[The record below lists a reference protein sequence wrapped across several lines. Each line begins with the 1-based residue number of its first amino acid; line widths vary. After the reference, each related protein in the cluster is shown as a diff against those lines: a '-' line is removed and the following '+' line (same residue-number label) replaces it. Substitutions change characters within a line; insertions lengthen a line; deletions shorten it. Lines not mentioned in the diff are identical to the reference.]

1 MDDGVRVVGG
11 AAGARVCLPAAS
23 PIGRRYCTNT
33 EGSPAG
39 GHRFRGCRH
48 DRPHHVRTV
57 MVSYGIMVWRV
68 PVLTWC
74 PPTLELGVC
83 RSRFDAAVHAMTR
96 PVRRSSRYPVRSPI
110 PQPLVL
116 VPAHDPTPVI
126 PERHG
131 MLHPSPRYLSRFHSV
146 IPIIWSYVFL
156 ALYAPD
162 RAIRRNAA
170 RVCAMMMV
178 THGTHMARSSHALR
192 VVWEWIMED
201 IPSRGM
207 VARSLVAL
215 AAPHDRRWIEEAIG
229 AVRDPMARLTLCR
242 HLSPSLLPRLRS
254 IVTNSLGSRAESI
267 RTAAIT
273 TLCAWVGDPDPETA
287 AWATQVLTHISTSKD
302 YLPLGVRLTMLDTLA
317 RYAPGA
323 WITHPN
329 VRYDLAEALGSSYA
343 NRTWAD
349 IAWSVVERCPV
360 LWTDMMDTILTVIR
374 RDEYFGSRAASFV
387 CRMVRQSG
395 DLQRVVWWRE
405 VLRTLLTDGS
415 TLPPAQMIAVH
426 QINEA
431 AHWELAATVFVELIR
446 DLVDSLP
453 TWEVDTI
460 RALVGGPW
468 RSHIVTFVLDRLT
481 VSVSSHGASSADD
494 MPIPGWATG
503 CPAHRR
509 IQCLIDIMIAAWGSG
524 DEARLLRLLRDHPD
538 ILPDPEARCI
548 VLSYGIS
555 TAASDQVWAVLHR
568 DFPAYADKYLRCR
581 LYRLSEPSDVHPGGR
596 LPAHLLRLVE
606 HAVMRHPE
614 LVTPALMQRV
624 WDTDPTTAYTL
635 IDSLIRSL
643 HHVVDGKEMVGFV
656 RSLAAGWG
664 TGNDSAI
671 GSTIHWVIHHC
682 LSGERERDRLLV
694 HAILESITDGIGRGD
709 QHVLLDLLVQ
719 IMARHDVVPAVESV
733 LGGHTI
739 RTAWERG
746 YGVMARWLVQTLL
759 PRSVPDRIRD
769 LIAVLR
775 IGWAYEDHRWI
786 RTVLHTVL
794 MMALRTYQESWDP
807 VAATIMCHALTALGN
822 GWGRGGDPE
831 ILRIIN
837 ETWRGITAT
846 RDRHRCERD
855 PSNQCV
861 DALMTTLGAVIIDG
875 IAWIDAS
882 AGASILSSMNAMH
895 PTWVLDSI
903 ARWWMD
909 RGTPTCHPHAVGR

>member
-1 MDDGVRVVGG
+1 M
-11 AAGARVCLPAAS
+11 
-23 PIGRRYCTNT
+23 
-33 EGSPAG
+33 
-39 GHRFRGCRH
+39 
-48 DRPHHVRTV
+48 
-57 MVSYGIMVWRV
+57 
-68 PVLTWC
+68 LTRW
-74 PPTLELGVC
+74 PPNLELGVR
-83 RSRFDAAVHAMTR
+83 RSRFDAAVHAMPR
-96 PVRRSSRYPVRSPI
+96 AVRRSSRYPVRSPI
-110 PQPLVL
+110 PQPLV
-116 VPAHDPTPVI
+116 PAHDPTPVI
-126 PERHG
+126 TARHG
-131 MLHPSPRYLSRFHSV
+131 MLHPSPRYPSRSHSV
-146 IPIIWSYVFL
+146 IPHIWSYVFS
-156 ALYAPD
+156 ALYDPD
-162 RAIRRNAA
+162 RTIRRNAA
-170 RVCAMMMV
+170 RVCAMMMA
-178 THGTHMARSSHALR
+178 THGIHVARSSHALR

-201 IPSRGM
+201 IPSHGT
-207 VARSLVAL
+207 VARSLVDI
-215 AAPHDRRWIEEAIG
+215 AAPHDRRWIAEAIS

-254 IVTNSLGSRAESI
+254 IVTNSLGARAESI

-273 TLCAWVGDPDPETA
+273 ALCTWVDDPDPETA
-287 AWATQVLTHISTSKD
+287 AWATQVLTHIYTSD
-302 YLPLGVRLTMLDTLA
+302 HHWDLPPRVRLTMLDTLA
-317 RYAPGA
+317 RHAPGA

-329 VRYDLAEALGSSYA
+329 VRYDLAVAMQSSDID
-343 NRTWAD
+343 RTWAD
-349 IAWSVVERCPV
+349 IAWAVVERCPG
-360 LWTDMMDTILTVIR
+360 LWTDMMDTILTVLR
-374 RDEYFGSRAASFV
+374 HDTYLGSRAASFV

-405 VLRTLLTDGS
+405 VLRTLLTDGPA
-415 TLPPAQMIAVH
+415 LPPAQMIAVH

-431 AHWELAATVFVELIR
+431 AHWEPAATVFVELIR

-481 VSVSSHGASSADD
+481 VSVSSHGAASADA

-503 CPAHRR
+503 CPVYRR
-509 IQCLIDIMIAAWGSG
+509 IACLIDIMIAAWRSG

-538 ILPDPEARCI
+538 ILPDPEDRCM

-555 TAASDQVWAVLHR
+555 TAASDQVWAVFHR
-568 DFPAYADKYLRCR
+568 DFPAHADNYL

-606 HAVMRHPE
+606 HAVMRHPA

-671 GSTIHWVIHHC
+671 GSTMHWVIHHC
-682 LSGERERDRLLV
+682 LSGESERDRPLV

-719 IMARHDVVPAVESV
+719 IMARREVVPAVESV

-759 PRSVPDRIRD
+759 PRSGTDRIRD

-775 IGWAYEDHRWI
+775 IGWAYEDHRWV
-786 RTVLHTVL
+786 RTVLHNVL

-807 VAATIMCHALTALGN
+807 VAATVVCHALTALGD

-837 ETWRGITAT
+837 ETWRGITVT
-846 RDRHRCERD
+846 RDRHGCERNL
-855 PSNQCV
+855 SNRCV

-882 AGASILSSMNAMH
+882 AGASILSSMNTMNPA
-895 PTWVLDSI
+895 WVLDSI
-903 ARWWMD
+903 ARWLMD
-909 RGTPTCHPHAVGR
+909 RGTPTCHPHAVGRWGEPTGGGRPDPM